1 VPRSLQD
8 VALAIKRVQNR
19 HHRML
24 DTQLTPL
31 GLSLVQWDALRH
43 LDRNPQASLHDLAQL
58 IFQSDQAFGT
68 LSARM
73 AERGL
78 VERTPGPGRAVRL
91 VMTDKGRELLTR
103 GSGVVDAVLRQSMA
117 SLEPHQLDQLCE
129 LLEQL
134 TAEDSTLGTAG
145 ATAQPVTAD
154 RR

>member
-1 VPRSLQD
+1 MSRSLQD

-19 HHRML
+19 HHRMV
-24 DTQLTPL
+24 DAQLTPL

-43 LDRNPQASLHDLAQL
+43 LDRNPEASLHDLAQL

-91 VMTDKGRELLTR
+91 VMTDRGRELLAR
-103 GSGVVDAVLRQSMA
+103 GSAIVDGVLSR
-117 SLEPHQLDQLCE
+117 SLAPLSPDQLDLLGE
-129 LLEQL
+129 LLER
-134 TAEDSTLGTAG
+134 
-145 ATAQPVTAD
+145 VTSG
-154 RR
+154 